1 MLGVGLSSLSLRRG
15 LRQGLQ
21 NIVRESGWASAL
33 ASLTGMMLLC
43 QFLVLAVVG
52 LGAGIRMLGEQTDL
66 RLEILEGA
74 TDKQIQDFIQ
84 NVQSLPYVTDTAYI
98 TREQAY
104 ERFKN
109 KDPELIG
116 LFSAFGVE
124 NPFPET
130 VGVRLRRLGDYD
142 QFVTFLKQP
151 AFASVVNPNFL
162 STTTDQE
169 REIRSVL
176 DAISGLRLFV
186 AGGTIVLGIV
196 LLLVIMELLRR
207 RALLRSDELFIE
219 QLVGASPATI
229 LFPFF
234 VEMLVLLLIS
244 LALSAVIGFLLALLL
259 PWLLPMLSPTGL
271 LGSWMQLMRSGLLRS
286 LPVILLAK
294 GVGIVVLAGLGTSF
308 AMKDQL
314 SLLKSSSGS

>member
-1 MLGVGLSSLSLRRG
+1 MLSMGLSSLSAKRG
-15 LRQGLQ
+15 LRRGLQ

-33 ASLTGMMLLC
+33 ASLTGMLLLC

-52 LGAGIRMLGEQTDL
+52 LSAGMRLLGEQVDL

-84 NVQSLPYVTDTAYI
+84 NVRGLPFIADTVYI

-104 ERFKN
+104 ERFQKR
-109 KDPELIG
+109 DPELVG

-130 VGVRLRRLGDYD
+130 VGVRLRRLSDYD
-142 QFVTFLKQP
+142 AFVEFLKTP
-151 AFASVVNPNFL
+151 TFASVVNPTFL

-169 REIRSVL
+169 REVRSVL
-176 DAISGLRLFV
+176 DAVSGLRVLV
-186 AGGTIVLGIV
+186 LIGTLLLGIV

-207 RALLRSDELFIE
+207 RALIRSDELFVE
-219 QLVGASPATI
+219 QLVGASPGTI

-234 VEMLVLLLIS
+234 VEMLSLLLI
-244 LALSAVIGFLLALLL
+244 AVVLSAVIGFLLAFVL

-271 LGSWMQLMRSGLLRS
+271 LGSWMQTMQVGLVRS
-286 LPVILLAK
+286 LPVVLVLELLA
-294 GVGIVVLAGLGTSF
+294 VIVLAAVGTSF
-308 AMKDQL
+308 ALRDQL
-314 SLLKSSSGS
+314 KLLRPSPN